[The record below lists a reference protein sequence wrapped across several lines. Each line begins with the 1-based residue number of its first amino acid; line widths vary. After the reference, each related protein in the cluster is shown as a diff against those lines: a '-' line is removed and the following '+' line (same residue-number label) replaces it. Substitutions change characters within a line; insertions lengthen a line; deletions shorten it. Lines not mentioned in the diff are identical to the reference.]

1 MDRLLVVDAARRA
14 EKFISKSL
22 SGHSHHHFAL
32 RLPRYQTLVAADGL
46 IERDPLRL
54 SLTLDDA
61 QRYPL
66 RSKLVARTIQPN
78 ARPKTPLVP
87 IARQQTTLSYC
98 FHGFATMC
106 YRWIAARS
114 CR

>member
-46 IERDPLRL
+46 IEREHAVDHGLQGPTAIALKMNFSARRAA
-54 SLTLDDA
+54 STT
-61 QRYPL
+61 RR
-66 RSKLVARTIQPN
+66 RSVIFPVAR
-78 ARPKTPLVP
+78 RL
-87 IARQQTTLSYC
+87 
-98 FHGFATMC
+98 
-106 YRWIAARS
+106 
-114 CR
+114 